1 MKIALFT
8 ETFLP
13 KVDGIV
19 TRLTKTIEFLIKN
32 GDEVIIFCPEGCPES
47 YMGATVVGVAAMPLP
62 LYPELKLGLPGPAV
76 SDKLEKFNP
85 DLIHVV
91 NPAVLGLGG
100 IWLAK
105 TNNIPLIASYHTH
118 LPKYLEHY
126 GMGMLEPLLWE
137 LLKAAHN
144 QALLNLC
151 TSTAM
156 VNELKD
162 KGIQRTALWQRGV
175 DTFSFRP
182 DLRSEKMRK
191 KLFGEYNDANYL
203 LIYVGRLSA
212 EKQIERIKPVL
223 ESIPNACLALVGDG
237 PYRNQL
243 EKIFEN
249 TKTNFTGYLSG
260 DELASAYASG
270 DIFLFP
276 SSTETL
282 GLVLLEAMAA
292 GCPVIG
298 ANKGG
303 IPDIISDGIN
313 GCLYDPDE
321 AKAIINNALGFSY
334 AAQNEF
340 KKAIKHYKSALKSL
354 PEYIIALNN
363 LASAQQRLLE
373 YDLAYETY
381 QKVLAIDPK
390 NKTAIKKSKEL
401 EKRNNYKPYKGIKD
415 KGF

>member
-1 MKIALFT
+1 MKIAFFT

-19 TRLTKTIEFLIKN
+19 TRLTKTIEFLTKN
-32 GDEVIIFCPEGCPES
+32 GDEVIVFCPEGCPDS
-47 YMGATVVGVAAMPLP
+47 YKGATIVGVAAMPLP

-76 SDKLEKFNP
+76 SDKLEEFKP

-156 VNELKD
+156 VNELED

-175 DTFSFRP
+175 DTENFRP
-182 DLRSEKMRK
+182 ELRSEKMRE
-191 KLFGEYNDANYL
+191 KLFGKYQNTDSL

-223 ESIPNACLALVGDG
+223 DNIPGACLALVGDG
-237 PYRNQL
+237 PYRGQL

-249 TKTNFTGYLSG
+249 TKTNFIGYLSG
-260 DELASAYASG
+260 EELASAYASG

-303 IPDIISDGIN
+303 IPDIINNGIN
-313 GCLYDPDE
+313 GCLYNPDE
-321 AKAIINNALGFSY
+321 KDNGERSLIEAT
-334 AAQNEF
+334 
-340 KKAIKHYKSALKSL
+340 KKILV
-354 PEYIIALNN
+354 
-363 LASAQQRLLE
+363 
-373 YDLAYETY
+373 D
-381 QKVLAIDPK
+381 K
-390 NKTAIKKSKEL
+390 NKKETMRKEARKEAERWDWNQATLQLQKYYSETL
-401 EKRNNYKPYKGIKD
+401 EKIS
-415 KGF
+415 

>member
-1 MKIALFT
+1 MDKKARTSYKIKLKFVNAKNVKIAFFT

-19 TRLTKTIEFLIKN
+19 TRLTKTIEYLIKN
-32 GDEVIIFCPEGCPES
+32 GDEVLVFCPEGCPKTHK
-47 YMGATVVGVAAMPLP
+47 GAKVIGVAAMPLP

-76 SDKLEKFNP
+76 SDALEEFKP

-151 TSTAM
+151 TSNAM
-156 VNELKD
+156 VDELEN
-162 KGIQRTALWQRGV
+162 KGIRRTALWQRGV
-175 DTFSFRP
+175 DTDSFKP
-182 DLRSEKMRK
+182 EFRSSQMRK
-191 KLFGEYNDANYL
+191 RLLGNYEDKGSL

-223 ESIPNACLALVGDG
+223 EAIPDACLALVGDG

-243 EKIFEN
+243 EKIFED
-249 TKTNFTGYLSG
+249 TQTNFIGYLAG
-260 DELASAYASG
+260 EELASAYASG

-303 IPDIISDGIN
+303 IPDIINDEVN
-313 GCLYDPDE
+313 GCLYNPDE
-321 AKAIINNALGFSY
+321 NDNGEESLINATKKILFDND
-334 AAQNEF
+334 
-340 KKAIKHYKSALKSL
+340 KKAKMRLAAREEAERWDWNQATIQLKEFYIQTLKHSA
-354 PEYIIALNN
+354 
-363 LASAQQRLLE
+363 
-373 YDLAYETY
+373 
-381 QKVLAIDPK
+381 
-390 NKTAIKKSKEL
+390 
-401 EKRNNYKPYKGIKD
+401 
-415 KGF
+415 

>member
-1 MKIALFT
+1 MKIAFFT

-19 TRLTKTIEFLIKN
+19 TRLTKTIEFLTKN
-32 GDEVIIFCPEGCPES
+32 GDEVMVFCPEGCPDS
-47 YMGATVVGVAAMPLP
+47 YQGATIVGVAAMPLP

-76 SDKLEKFNP
+76 SDKLEEFKP
-85 DLIHVV
+85 DLVHVV

-156 VNELKD
+156 VNELED

-175 DTFSFRP
+175 DTENFRP
-182 DLRSEKMRK
+182 ELRSEKMRE
-191 KLFGEYNDANYL
+191 KLFGKYQNTDSL

-223 ESIPNACLALVGDG
+223 DNIPGACLALVGDG
-237 PYRNQL
+237 PYRGQL

-249 TKTNFTGYLSG
+249 TKTNFIGYLSG
-260 DELASAYASG
+260 EELASAYASG

-303 IPDIISDGIN
+303 IPDIINNGIN
-313 GCLYDPDE
+313 GCLYNPDE
-321 AKAIINNALGFSY
+321 KDNGERSLIEAT
-334 AAQNEF
+334 
-340 KKAIKHYKSALKSL
+340 KKI
-354 PEYIIALNN
+354 
-363 LASAQQRLLE
+363 LA
-373 YDLAYETY
+373 D
-381 QKVLAIDPK
+381 K
-390 NKTAIKKSKEL
+390 NKKEAMRKEARKEAEQWDWNQATLQLQKYYAETL
-401 EKRNNYKPYKGIKD
+401 ENIS
-415 KGF
+415 

>member
-1 MKIALFT
+1 MKIAFFT

-19 TRLTKTIEFLIKN
+19 TRLTKTIDNLVQN
-32 GDEVIIFCPEGCPES
+32 GDEIVVFCPEGCPTE
-47 YMGATVVGVAAMPLP
+47 YKGAKIIGVAAMPLP

-76 SDKLEKFNP
+76 SDALEDFKP

-105 TNNIPLIASYHTH
+105 SNNIPLIASYHTH

-156 VNELKD
+156 VEELES
-162 KGIQRTALWQRGV
+162 KGIKRTALWQRGV
-175 DTFSFRP
+175 DTESFRP
-182 DLRSEKMRK
+182 EFRNQKMRR
-191 KLFGEYNDANYL
+191 KLLGKYPDKNSL

-223 ESIPNACLALVGDG
+223 EEIPDACLALVGDG

-249 TKTNFTGYLSG
+249 TQTNFIGYLSG
-260 DELASAYASG
+260 EELASAYASG

-303 IPDIISDGIN
+303 IPDIINDGVN
-313 GCLYDPDE
+313 GCLYDPDGVDE
-321 AKAIINNALGFSY
+321 GKSSLIQAT
-334 AAQNEF
+334 
-340 KKAIKHYKSALKSL
+340 KKI
-354 PEYIIALNN
+354 LNN
-363 LASAQQRLLE
+363 NNKKENMRVEARKESEKWNWNQATLQLKK
-373 YDLAYETY
+373 YYEETLK
-381 QKVLAIDPK
+381 QV
-390 NKTAIKKSKEL
+390 
-401 EKRNNYKPYKGIKD
+401 
-415 KGF
+415 

>member
-1 MKIALFT
+1 MKIAFFT

-19 TRLTKTIEFLIKN
+19 TRLTKTIEFLTKN
-32 GDEVIIFCPEGCPES
+32 GDEVIVFCPEGCPDS
-47 YMGATVVGVAAMPLP
+47 YKGATIVGVAAMPLP

-76 SDKLEKFNP
+76 SDKLEEFKP
-85 DLIHVV
+85 DLVHVV

-156 VNELKD
+156 VNELED

-175 DTFSFRP
+175 DTENFRP
-182 DLRSEKMRK
+182 ELRSEKMRE
-191 KLFGEYNDANYL
+191 KLFGNYQNTDSL

-223 ESIPNACLALVGDG
+223 DNIPGACLALVGDG
-237 PYRNQL
+237 PYRGQL

-249 TKTNFTGYLSG
+249 TKTNFIGYLSG
-260 DELASAYASG
+260 EELASAYASG

-303 IPDIISDGIN
+303 IPDIINNGIN
-313 GCLYDPDE
+313 GCLYNPDE
-321 AKAIINNALGFSY
+321 KDNGERSLIEAT
-334 AAQNEF
+334 
-340 KKAIKHYKSALKSL
+340 KKI
-354 PEYIIALNN
+354 
-363 LASAQQRLLE
+363 LA
-373 YDLAYETY
+373 D
-381 QKVLAIDPK
+381 K
-390 NKTAIKKSKEL
+390 NKKEAMRKEARKEAEQWDWNQATLQLQKYYAETL
-401 EKRNNYKPYKGIKD
+401 ENIS
-415 KGF
+415 

>member
-1 MKIALFT
+1 VKIAFFT

-19 TRLTKTIEFLIKN
+19 TRLTKTIEYLIKN
-32 GDEVIIFCPEGCPES
+32 GDEVIVFCPEGCPENHKGS
-47 YMGATVVGVAAMPLP
+47 KVVGVAAMPLP

-76 SDKLEKFNP
+76 SDALDDFKP

-156 VNELKD
+156 VNELEK
-162 KGIQRTALWQRGV
+162 KGIRRTALWQRGV
-175 DTFSFRP
+175 DTDNFKPEFRN
-182 DLRSEKMRK
+182 LEMRK
-191 KLFGEYNDANYL
+191 RLLGENEDKGSL

-223 ESIPNACLALVGDG
+223 EAIPDACLALVGDG

-249 TKTNFTGYLSG
+249 TKTNFVGYLGG

-303 IPDIISDGIN
+303 IPDIINDGIN
-313 GCLYDPDE
+313 GCLYNPDDNDNGEESLINATKTILFNNDKKEKMRLAAREE
-321 AKAIINNALGFSY
+321 AEKWGWNQATMQLKDFY
-334 AAQNEF
+334 
-340 KKAIKHYKSALKSL
+340 IKTLK
-354 PEYIIALNN
+354 
-363 LASAQQRLLE
+363 RC
-373 YDLAYETY
+373 D
-381 QKVLAIDPK
+381 
-390 NKTAIKKSKEL
+390 
-401 EKRNNYKPYKGIKD
+401 
-415 KGF
+415 